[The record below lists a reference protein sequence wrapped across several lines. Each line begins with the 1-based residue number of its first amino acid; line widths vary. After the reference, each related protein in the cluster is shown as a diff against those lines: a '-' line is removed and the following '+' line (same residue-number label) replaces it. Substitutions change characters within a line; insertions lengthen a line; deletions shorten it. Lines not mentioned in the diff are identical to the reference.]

1 MMIGNVGKYMI
12 QNDFFYTQIWKS
24 EISMISVGVV
34 EAGG

>member
-12 QNDFFYTQIWKS
+12 QNDFFYTQI
-24 EISMISVGVV
+24 SMISVGVV